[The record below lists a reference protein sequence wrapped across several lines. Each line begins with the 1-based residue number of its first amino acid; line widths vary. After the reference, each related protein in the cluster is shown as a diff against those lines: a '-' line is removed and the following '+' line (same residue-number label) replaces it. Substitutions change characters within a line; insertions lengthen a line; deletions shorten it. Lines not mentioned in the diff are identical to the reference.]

1 MMTNA
6 CNSIEGLISHQ
17 STIEV
22 NIVADINIEEIVQ
35 QVMSQVLSQ
44 NSPAASES
52 EPQKPLSVNDK
63 DTVRSVAIGS
73 DHTTVDHKEILK
85 NYLQNIGYNVVDVGP
100 FSKERVDYPDYAAA
114 VARKVAGG
122 ACDRGI
128 MLDGAGIGSS
138 MVCNKVRGIRAALC
152 YNMKTIVNS
161 REHNNA
167 NVLTMGGPL
176 HSGAELCEMT
186 KAWLETRFGGA
197 RHWPRINKM
206 MAIEREERLYGSE

>member
-1 MMTNA
+1 MA
-6 CNSIEGLISHQ
+6 EIDIEQ
-17 STIEV
+17 
-22 NIVADINIEEIVQ
+22 IVQ
-35 QVMSQVLSQ
+35 TVVNEVLSKQ
-44 NSPAASES
+44 TQPAASPSGSAELQS
-52 EPQKPLSVNDK
+52 RSINAK
-63 DTVRSVAIGS
+63 DTVRRVAIGS
-73 DHTTVDHKEILK
+73 DHTTVDHKDILK
-85 NYLQNIGYNVVDVGP
+85 NYLESIGYTVVDVGP

-114 VARKVAGG
+114 VARKVASG

-167 NVLTMGGPL
+167 NVLTLGGPL
-176 HSGAELCEMT
+176 HTGAELCEMA
-186 KAWLETRFGGA
+186 KVWLETRFGGA